1 MRFRVFLPLMASA
14 LVILAV
20 GVLAGPQITV
30 PEDSFDFGKVAQR
43 AVVSHTFWIHSTG
56 DDTLRIN
63 KVVPGCGCTKAP
75 LADSV
80 LAPGDSTHLDIFFS
94 TKSYRGYVTKRPY
107 LETNVGPEKT
117 FLAIHAH
124 LLVNPDSAF
133 PVILQPGRLDV
144 SQFSETPR
152 RKATFLIQNI
162 GKEDLDPD
170 TDRLPE
176 GLLRCQIPWQSQ
188 GRRKSVQGEVIVH
201 EDRLTEEFEHS
212 LTFTIGDND
221 KTPHSLPVK
230 RMYKVKSGAAGGSR

>member
-1 MRFRVFLPLMASA
+1 MRFRVFLPLVASA

-162 GKEDLDPD
+162 GKEDLDLTLIDYPKD
-170 TDRLPE
+170 YFDVKFPGKVKAGE
-176 GLLRCQIPWQSQ
+176 
-188 GRRKSVQGEVIVH
+188 SVQGEVIVH